1 MATTSQTVQKLY
13 IAYFGRPAD
22 PAGATNAAKLVEW
35 TGSPDALL
43 VDFGKSAEY
52 TSQFAGLTSAQ
63 IVNTIYNNLFGR
75 NAEATGLNFWAA
87 KVDSGEI
94 PLSTATWT
102 ILSGVTAGSGDD
114 TAVNSKVSYAE
125 SFTAKLATDAA
136 AAVAYNASTLAMVK
150 AELAKIVDATT
161 LQAET
166 GSLDT
171 FVSSVATTGG
181 TGVPGDTFTLT
192 KGVDDLKATTGND
205 TIIAAI
211 DANAESNTLN
221 TGDVIDGLGGTDK
234 LDLTIGANL
243 NPTVTI
249 KNVEV
254 LEVRN
259 AAAGG
264 NVDMRNTD
272 GAVKTIVEKQ
282 STQGFTANFIAAAD
296 VAVSIKDV
304 TTAGLV
310 SDYNW
315 NTGALSG
322 AADAA
327 SLTLNNVVGTTAGRH
342 TVQLQGGTATQ
353 GFETVNVKT
362 EGAASNLANLFVT
375 GSTGAT
381 NTMTKLVVTGD
392 QNLTIANTAFAAT
405 GGAIDASAFTGNLV
419 VNAVNA
425 VDVDFKGGKGNDTI
439 LFGASLQA
447 TDKVDGGEGTDTLGA
462 NTFADLQAA
471 FTAGRV
477 SNIEAIRIE
486 NAIATANGTLDVSKA
501 GNVNSVSV
509 NGIGANTNAINNLQ
523 DNATLTVTANT
534 AGGTLNANIKD
545 ATLAGT
551 ANTMTVN
558 LGTATDAATV
568 AAGNIGAAGVETLN
582 IASLGTTAS
591 GAGTNTVTITGNAD
605 LAKLVVTGSE
615 DVTVTFAGGGAALK
629 EFDASSATGVQ
640 NTANIDFASSGA
652 TIKGGNK
659 ADVLVGDAGND
670 TIVGGAGNDQLSG
683 AAGSDVLTGGEGADT
698 FFLTANGNA
707 ANATNTIVDSITDFA
722 LGSGNDVIDLSQLAN
737 NLRPVLNGTASS
749 TVVSSLVGALP
760 TAATPTTGT
769 AELII
774 LDSSVADMRAADS
787 QALNNKLFNLAGAP
801 NQGQV
806 LVAYSATDGG
816 NVRLAVATIA
826 GGDITNVT
834 DLAVLNG
841 VTTAS
846 LASGFNA
853 ANLQGFQVNA
863 QFTVAAALAAT
874 NAGLPNGATIA
885 DTGANIATL
894 TAAQIA
900 GFTNVAS
907 YDANDNVLTLSLD
920 QFNAATNAKLTAGD
934 AVTVADT
941 GANIAANAA
950 ALAAAT
956 NVDTVDATDN
966 VVNLSA
972 ANAVLLNGKLT
983 AADNNV
989 VLDTNANIRALTA
1002 AQLGGLT
1009 NIDAV
1014 DASDNVLTTDVAQT
1028 AAITNAKLTAADAV
1042 TVTDTGANLAAAAG
1056 VAVAQFANV
1065 DAIDASDNV
1074 LNLTVANA
1082 ALVTNAK
1089 LTAADVVTLVDTGA
1103 NIVTAA
1109 ATTVSFANVDFVDA
1123 SDNAITATQAQ
1134 FASITNAKLVANDV
1148 VTVADSNTSLQGG
1161 GAVLNGAATVAA
1173 ATNVDGF
1180 DVTGNAITLDGAVFN
1195 AVLAAGKTFAANDVI
1210 TLDAA
1215 GALAINAI
1223 PAAGFGGAAS
1233 IVLGGTSN
1241 GAVTIN
1247 LANSGKTAISL
1258 AGTGDHDVT
1267 ASAATVETFTLA
1279 AAYDGGV
1286 ILRGLTS
1293 GDKLDVDGANAITA
1307 LTLNQATAA
1316 AVDAA
1321 GEWNFTAGV
1330 LTYYDTAA
1338 SATKSIGLVGV
1349 TNIISDASD
1358 LFTVV

>member
-1 MATTSQTVQKLY
+1 M
-13 IAYFGRPAD
+13 
-22 PAGATNAAKLVEW
+22 
-35 TGSPDALL
+35 
-43 VDFGKSAEY
+43 
-52 TSQFAGLTSAQ
+52 
-63 IVNTIYNNLFGR
+63 
-75 NAEATGLNFWAA
+75 
-87 KVDSGEI
+87 
-94 PLSTATWT
+94 
-102 ILSGVTAGSGDD
+102 DD
-114 TAVNSKVSYAE
+114 
-125 SFTAKLATDAA
+125 L
-136 AAVAYNASTLAMVK
+136 
-150 AELAKIVDATT
+150 
-161 LQAET
+161 
-166 GSLDT
+166 
-171 FVSSVATTGG
+171 GG
-181 TGVPGDTFTLT
+181 T
-192 KGVDDLKATTGND
+192 AGND

-221 TGDVIDGLGGTDK
+221 TGDVIDGGAGKDT

-243 NPTVTI
+243 NPTVTV

-259 AAAGG
+259 ATGG
-264 NVDMRNTD
+264 SNVDMRNTD

-304 TTAGLV
+304 TTTGLV

-362 EGAASNLANLFVT
+362 EGAASNLANLVVT

-439 LFGASLQA
+439 LFGADLQA

-462 NTFADLQAA
+462 NTFAALQAA

-477 SNIEAIRIE
+477 SNIEAISIE
-486 NAIATANGTLDVSKA
+486 QAIATNNGTLDVSRA
-501 GNVNSVSV
+501 GNVNTVSV
-509 NGIGANTNAINNLQ
+509 AGIGGNTNAINNLQ
-523 DNATLTVTANT
+523 DNATLTVTAAST
-534 AGGTLNANIKD
+534 GGTLNANIKD

-551 ANTMTVN
+551 VNTMTVN
-558 LGTATDAATV
+558 LGAATDAATFN
-568 AAGNIGAAGVETLN
+568 AGNIGAAGVETLN

-591 GAGTNTVTITGNAD
+591 GAATNTVIITGNSD
-605 LAKLVVTGSE
+605 LAKMVVTGSE

-629 EFDASSATGVQ
+629 EFDASAATGIQ

-737 NLRPVLNGTASS
+737 NLRPVQNGTASS

-816 NVRLAVATIA
+816 NVRLAVANIA

-853 ANLQGFQVNA
+853 ANLTGFQVNA

-874 NAGLPNGATIA
+874 NAGLPNGATIV
-885 DTGANIATL
+885 DTGAAIAGL

-907 YDANDNVLTLSLD
+907 YDANNNALTLSLD

-983 AADNNV
+983 GADTNV
-989 VLDTNANIRALTA
+989 VLDTNVNIRALTA
-1002 AQLGGLT
+1002 VQLAGLT
-1009 NIDAV
+1009 NIDTV

-1028 AAITNAKLTAADAV
+1028 AAITNAKLTAADVV

-1056 VAVAQFANV
+1056 VTVAQFANV

-1074 LNLTVANA
+1074 LNLTVANVT
-1082 ALVTNAK
+1082 LVTNAK
-1089 LTAADVVTLVDTGA
+1089 LTGTDVVTLVDTGA
-1103 NIVTAA
+1103 NLAAVGGITAA
-1109 ATTVSFANVDFVDA
+1109 AFANVDAIDA
-1123 SDNAITATQAQ
+1123 SDNAITLTMANIDGINATLAT
-1134 FASITNAKLVANDV
+1134 ANAKLTAADVITLQDTAANLQTGGTDV
-1148 VTVADSNTSLQGG
+1148 LFS
-1161 GAVLNGAATVAA
+1161 AANVAA
-1173 ATNVDGF
+1173 ATNIDVF
-1180 DVTGNAITLDGAVFN
+1180 DVTANAITLDGAVFN
-1195 AVLAAGKTFAANDVI
+1195 AVLAAGKTFAASDVI

-1215 GALAINAI
+1215 ASFTVNAI
-1223 PAAGFGGAAS
+1223 PATGFGGATS
-1233 IVLGGTSN
+1233 IVLGGTAAT
-1241 GAVTIN
+1241 AVTIN
-1247 LANSGKTAISL
+1247 LANSGKTAITL
-1258 AGTGDHDVT
+1258 ASTGDHDVT
-1267 ASAATVETFTLA
+1267 ASAATIETFTLA
-1279 AAYDGGV
+1279 AAYDGGAL
-1286 ILRGLTS
+1286 LRGLTS
-1293 GDKLDVDGANAITA
+1293 GDKIDVDGANAITA

-1330 LTYYDTAA
+1330 LTYYDTVA

>member
-1 MATTSQTVQKLY
+1 
-13 IAYFGRPAD
+13 
-22 PAGATNAAKLVEW
+22 
-35 TGSPDALL
+35 
-43 VDFGKSAEY
+43 
-52 TSQFAGLTSAQ
+52 
-63 IVNTIYNNLFGR
+63 
-75 NAEATGLNFWAA
+75 
-87 KVDSGEI
+87 
-94 PLSTATWT
+94 
-102 ILSGVTAGSGDD
+102 
-114 TAVNSKVSYAE
+114 
-125 SFTAKLATDAA
+125 
-136 AAVAYNASTLAMVK
+136 
-150 AELAKIVDATT
+150 
-161 LQAET
+161 
-166 GSLDT
+166 
-171 FVSSVATTGG
+171 
-181 TGVPGDTFTLT
+181 
-192 KGVDDLKATTGND
+192 VDDLGGTAGND

-211 DANAESNTLN
+211 DGNAESNTLN
-221 TGDVIDGLGGTDK
+221 TGDVIDGGVGTDT
-234 LDLTIGANL
+234 LNLTIGANQ

-259 AAAGG
+259 AAIGG

-282 STQGFTANFIAAAD
+282 STNGFTANFIAAAD

-304 TTAGLV
+304 TTASLV

-327 SLTLNNVVGTTAGRH
+327 SLTLNNVVGTAAGRH
-342 TVQLQGGTATQ
+342 TVQLQGGTPTQ

-362 EGAASNLANLFVT
+362 EGAASNLANLVVT

-405 GGAIDASAFTGNLV
+405 GGQIDASAFTGNLT

-439 LFGASLQA
+439 LFGGDLQA

-486 NAIATANGTLDVSKA
+486 NAIATANSTLDVSKA
-501 GNVNSVSV
+501 GSVNSVSV

-523 DNATLTVTANT
+523 DNATLTVTAAT
-534 AGGTLNANIKD
+534 GGGTLNANIKD

-551 ANTMTVN
+551 VNTMTVN
-558 LGTATDAATV
+558 LGTATDAAAI
-568 AAGNIGAAGVETLN
+568 AAGTIGAAGVETLN
-582 IASLGTTAS
+582 IGSLGTIAS

-605 LAKLVVTGSE
+605 LAKMVVTGSE

-629 EFDASSATGVQ
+629 EFDASAATGVQ

-670 TIVGGAGNDQLSG
+670 NIVGGAGNDQLFG
-683 AAGSDVLTGGEGADT
+683 AGGSDVLTGGEGTDT
-698 FFLTANGNA
+698 FFLTTNGNA
-707 ANATNTIVDSITDFA
+707 ANATNTIVDSISDFV

-816 NVRLAVATIA
+816 NVRLAAATIA

-853 ANLQGFQVNA
+853 ANLTGFQVNA
-863 QFTVAAALAAT
+863 VYTVAQALAAG
-874 NAGLPNGATIA
+874 NAGLPNGASIV
-885 DTGANIATL
+885 DTGANIAGL

-900 GFTNVAS
+900 GFTNVTS
-907 YDANDNVLTLSLD
+907 YDANNNVLTLSLD

-934 AVTVADT
+934 TVTVADT
-941 GANIAANAA
+941 GVNIAANAA

-966 VVNLSA
+966 VLNLSA

-983 AADNNV
+983 AADTNV
-989 VLDTNANIRALTA
+989 VLDTNVNIRALTA
-1002 AQLGGLT
+1002 VQLAGLT
-1009 NIDAV
+1009 NIDTV

-1028 AAITNAKLTAADAV
+1028 AAITNAKLTAADVV

-1056 VAVAQFANV
+1056 VTVAQFANV

-1082 ALVTNAK
+1082 ALITNAK

-1103 NIVTAA
+1103 NIVAAA
-1109 ATTVSFANVDFVDA
+1109 ATTVSFPNVDFVDA
-1123 SDNAITATQAQ
+1123 SDNVINATQAK
-1134 FASITNAKLVANDV
+1134 FAAITNAKLVANDV
-1148 VTVADSNTSLQGG
+1148 VTVADTASNLQAG
-1161 GAVLNGAATVAA
+1161 GAVLNSAASVAA
-1173 ATNVDGF
+1173 ATNVDRF
-1180 DVTGNAITLDGAVFN
+1180 DETGDAITLGGDVFN

-1215 GALAINAI
+1215 ASFTVNAI
-1223 PAAGFGGAAS
+1223 PATGFGGATS
-1233 IVLGGTSN
+1233 IVLGGMAGT
-1241 GAVTIN
+1241 AVTIN

-1258 AGTGDHDVT
+1258 AGTGNHDVT
-1267 ASAATVETFTLA
+1267 ASAATLETFTVTA
-1279 AAYDGGV
+1279 AQDGGV
-1286 ILRGLTS
+1286 VLRGLTS
-1293 GDKLDVDGANAITA
+1293 GDIIDLNAQVTHNTNTDALNIHVANAA
-1307 LTLNQATAA
+1307 DVNE
-1316 AVDAA
+1316 A
-1321 GEWNFTAGV
+1321 GEWHFAGGV
-1330 LTYYDTAA
+1330 LTYAA
-1338 SATKSIGLVGV
+1338 DNAINNTYVAYQIALVGV
-1349 TNIISDASD
+1349 ANIIDSGANQ
-1358 LFTVV
+1358 FTVV